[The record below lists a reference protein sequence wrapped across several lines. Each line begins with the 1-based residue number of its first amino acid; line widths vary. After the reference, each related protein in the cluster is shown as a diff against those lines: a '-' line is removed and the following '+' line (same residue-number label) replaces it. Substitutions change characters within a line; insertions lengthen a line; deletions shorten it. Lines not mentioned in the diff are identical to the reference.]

1 MTVSMIEPI
10 KLALV
15 DDHNLF
21 RKGLMSLIHGLK
33 GNYAILF
40 DAVSGVDLQK
50 KLNPA
55 LLPDIVLLDINMPDM
70 DGFATVKW
78 LHSHH
83 PNVKV
88 LVVSMIGRERTMIQ
102 MLRLGVK
109 GYLNK
114 DVELKELG
122 EALEAIHKKGFYY
135 TDFITGKLVHSFQY
149 GIPEMDSILEFH
161 ELKERE
167 QDFIRHA
174 CSELTYKEVADIMCV
189 SEKSVD
195 GYRNSV
201 FDKLGVRSRVGLVIY
216 AIKRGWVDV

>member
-1 MTVSMIEPI
+1 MSVTKVDSI
-10 KLALV
+10 KLGLV

-21 RKGLMSLIHGLK
+21 RKGLMSLIHGLN
-33 GNYAILF
+33 GNYSILF
-40 DAVSGVDLQK
+40 DAVSGEDLQQRI
-50 KLNPA
+50 NPA
-55 LLPDIVLLDINMPDM
+55 ILPDIVLLDINMPGM
-70 DGFATVKW
+70 DGFQTVKW
-78 LHSHH
+78 LHSTY
-83 PNVKV
+83 PSVKV

-109 GYLNK
+109 GYLSK

-122 EALEAIHKKGFYY
+122 EALTAIHEKGFYY

-149 GIPEMDSILEFH
+149 GIPEMDSYLQFH

-167 QDFIRHA
+167 QVFIKHA
-174 CSELTYKEVADIMCV
+174 CSELTYKEIADIMCV

-201 FDKLGVRSRVGLVIY
+201 FEKLGTKSRVGLVIY
-216 AIKRGWVDV
+216 AIKRGWVDI